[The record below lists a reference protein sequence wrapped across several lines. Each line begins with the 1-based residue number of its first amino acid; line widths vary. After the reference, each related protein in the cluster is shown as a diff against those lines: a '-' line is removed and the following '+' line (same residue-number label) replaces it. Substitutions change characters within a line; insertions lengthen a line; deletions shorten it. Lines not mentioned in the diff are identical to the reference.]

1 MLSHSELIN
10 QSDFVVVGSGFYGLT
25 VAEIAA
31 RVFKRKVLIIEQR
44 DHIGGNAYSYFDP
57 DSGIEIH
64 KYGSHLF
71 HTSNKSVFEYISR
84 FTSLNDYR
92 HRVKAKSNDKYYDI
106 PINLGTISS
115 VYEKVLTPTE
125 AQNLLFEITKNY
137 QSLKRENLEEKAIS
151 LIGWKLYEK
160 FIKGYTSKQWQTDP
174 KLLPADIINRLPVRF
189 NFNDLY
195 FDDKWQG
202 LPIDGYQAWFKSMVE
217 DVNIDILLNTDFF
230 NIKNLLKDKKVI
242 FTGPIDR
249 FFNYK
254 FGALGWRTLDFEIE
268 KHEVADYQGVAVLN
282 YVDQEVPWTRIHEFK
297 HLHPERH
304 PKENVTLIMKE
315 FSRSAYELDDP
326 YYPINSSQDREKLAK
341 YRELAKRER
350 NVVFGGRLGTYK
362 YLDMHM
368 AIASALN
375 FMNNEFEKWLRNIR
389 DE

>member
-10 QSDFVVVGSGFYGLT
+10 RSDFVVVGSGFYGLT
-25 VAEIAA
+25 VAEVAA
-31 RVFKRKVLIIEQR
+31 RVYRRKVLIIEQR

-57 DSGIEIH
+57 ESGIEIH

-92 HRVKAKSNDKYYDI
+92 HRVKAKSNEKYYDI
-106 PINLGTISS
+106 PINLATISS

-151 LIGWKLYEK
+151 LVGLKLYEK

-189 NFNDLY
+189 NFNDQY

-202 LPIDGYQAWFKSMVE
+202 LPIDGYQAWFNSMVE

-230 NIKNLLKDKKVI
+230 DVKNLLKNKKVI

-268 KHEVADYQGVAVLN
+268 MHKVVDYQGVAVLN

-297 HLHPERH
+297 HLHPERNS
-304 PKENVTLIMKE
+304 KENVTVIMKE
-315 FSRSAYELDDP
+315 FSRAAYELDDP
-326 YYPINSSQDREKLAK
+326 YYPINSSLDREKLAK

-368 AIASALN
+368 AIASALS
-375 FMNNEFEKWLRNIR
+375 FMNNEFDEWLR
-389 DE
+389 DKCA